1 MGNEIFLFDRT
12 ITIQINNE
20 NAKIYIAAAIICFL
34 LWMIYVCTNIER
46 LRSRV
51 NIYDRYFKA
60 AGIVITRDD
69 IEQMLKTKK
78 SPGPTCAPGGPE
90 DRLR

>member
-1 MGNEIFLFDRT
+1 MDILYDWYISSEQFRLYLIAVIIIYGAFIFFL
-12 ITIQINNE
+12 
-20 NAKIYIAAAIICFL
+20 IYNL
-34 LWMIYVCTNIER
+34 EKLTK
-46 LRSRV
+46 RV
-51 NIYDRYFKA
+51 NMYDRYFKA

-90 DRLR
+90 DRL